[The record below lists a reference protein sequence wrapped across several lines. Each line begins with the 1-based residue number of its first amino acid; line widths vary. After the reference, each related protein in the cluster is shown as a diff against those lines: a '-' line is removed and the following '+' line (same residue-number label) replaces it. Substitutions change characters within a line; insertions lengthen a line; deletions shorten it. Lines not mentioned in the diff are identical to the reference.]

1 MRKMQFFPGRR
12 PGEKRRSF
20 LVINYKLYR
29 INELLHFSLIQA
41 GFGQLSAIRVVSDE
55 IGWCVRSRLSQSK
68 QFGWAFLVNLV
79 LLKSVPAS
87 AIVLSVALALP
98 AIAQTTQTPATPPQ
112 ASASASSPSASD
124 ASSYATGKPLSTKS
138 NEGFWGKLNPLA
150 RKKWVNRQVSPVK
163 DRLNELD
170 QLSAKNANDVK
181 DVDSRA
187 QAGIHQ
193 AQTTAEQ
200 ANQQATQASTQAA
213 QAQQTAQQANSQ
225 TAELNTTVSNLDQ
238 FQKVADTE
246 IHFRRTQTT
255 LNDKA
260 KAALDEVASQVAG
273 QKGFI
278 VEVQGYSQTRGQ
290 AGLQRSQNMAD
301 AVVRYLVIDHQV
313 PVYKI
318 YRVAMGNAPLDAST
332 AATGAGSK
340 SSTSGTVVH
349 VTLMHN
355 SLAALNS
362 PTSTT
367 NGGSPIG
374 ATQK

>member
-1 MRKMQFFPGRR
+1 MNSLGSAMSSMGHERKM
-12 PGEKRRSF
+12 
-20 LVINYKLYR
+20 
-29 INELLHFSLIQA
+29 
-41 GFGQLSAIRVVSDE
+41 
-55 IGWCVRSRLSQSK
+55 
-68 QFGWAFLVNLV
+68 NLV
-79 LLKSVPAS
+79 LSKSVPVS
-87 AIVLSVALALP
+87 ALVLSVAFALP
-98 AIAQTTQTPATPPQ
+98 VVAQTAQEPATPPQ
-112 ASASASSPSASD
+112 ASTSSTSPSAGD
-124 ASSYATGKPLSTKS
+124 SSTYATGKPLPTKS

-170 QLSAKNANDVK
+170 QLSAKNATDIK
-181 DVDSRA
+181 DVDARA

-193 AQTTAEQ
+193 AQTTADQ
-200 ANQQATQASTQAA
+200 ANQQATQATTQAN
-213 QAQQTAQQANSQ
+213 QAQQIAQQATSQ

-246 IHFRRTQTT
+246 LHFRRSQTT

-260 KAALDEVASQVAG
+260 KAALDEVASQLAG

-278 VEVQGYSQTRGQ
+278 VEVQGYSRMRGQ
-290 AGLQRSQNMAD
+290 LGLERSQNMAD

-318 YRVAMGNAPLDAST
+318 YRVAMGNAPVATSAAS
-332 AATGAGSK
+332 ASGSGSGAGTE
-340 SSTSGTVVH
+340 SSASATVVH

-362 PTSTT
+362 PTNT
-367 NGGSPIG
+367 NNGSSPIG